1 MTTQDAKARWL
12 DENTFPRILGIP
24 ASADTLYY
32 GGHVGGVDAA
42 GNAAMDLSCVSVFG
56 MIEGRTDNRLLSSGN
71 PNAGYGAVGAIT
83 VPVRPGVHF
92 FASDGTVTQA
102 TRGYVYLLSAASTTA
117 AATITAAPPAGAP
130 LLGYL
135 VPAIAKT
142 GTPDAGL
149 FAVAIGMARPDIADP
164 FATIPTY
171 RAVITSI
178 AAYTGT
184 LTGTLTGTVNGA
196 LATQDGITIGNLNVG
211 DRLFLPLVTGGA
223 GGATVAADSG
233 PYILSVKGAV
243 GTRFVLTRPP
253 EWAHGS
259 IIGEATTFRIGEGT
273 AWAGNEW
280 RAIPASGALVV
291 GTGDPAFWPRTQT
304 YEYTIGTGFVA
315 GGGLGNAVF
324 YLRQADSFTS
334 ANKTSAHA
342 NWASTITT
350 GAGTGALVFT
360 GTASD
365 VMVGQAINF

>member
-1 MTTQDAKARWL
+1 MTIQDAKARWL
-12 DENTFPRILGIP
+12 DENTFPRLIGIS
-24 ASADTLYY
+24 AAADTLYY

-42 GNAAMDLSCVSVFG
+42 GNAAMDLNCVSVFG

-135 VPAIAKT
+135 VPAIAKA

-164 FATIPTY
+164 IATIPTC

-178 AAYTGT
+178 AAYVGTGTGT
-184 LTGTLTGTVNGA
+184 LTASATGAIGA
-196 LATQDGITIGNLNVG
+196 QDGATLFAG
-211 DRLFLPLVTGGA
+211 DRVILPVITGGA

-233 PYILSVKGAV
+233 PYIVTSPGATGVK
-243 GTRFVLTRPP
+243 FVLTRPP
-253 EWAHGS
+253 EWAHGAL
-259 IIGEATTFRIGEGT
+259 IGEATTFRIGEGT
-273 AWAGNEW
+273 LWAGNDW
-280 RAIPASGALVV
+280 RAFPTTAAKVI
-291 GTGDPAFWPRTQT
+291 GTDDPHFWPRTYSADLT
-304 YEYTIGTGFVA
+304 VA
-315 GGGLGNAVF
+315 GANTTFWLRNVLSIAGVNITGANAW
-324 YLRQADSFTS
+324 
-334 ANKTSAHA
+334 
-342 NWASTITT
+342 WASTLTA
-350 GAGTGALVFT
+350 GAGNGAVTIT
-360 GTASD
+360 GTSS
-365 VMVGQAINF
+365 QHIYFTAINF